1 MDKTNNQT
9 MDEVRWG
16 IIGCGDVAEHKGGP
30 ALYNVPHSRL
40 VAVMSRRAHRAED
53 FARRHNAGRFYTDVD
68 DLLAD
73 AEVNAVYI
81 ATPPNVHAGLT
92 ERAARAGKHVLCEKP
107 MAMTVAECR
116 RMVQTCH
123 DHDVQLIIAYYRR
136 FFPVVE
142 KMKEALAE
150 GVIGRPLRARTAVAN
165 YYTPR
170 ADGERGW
177 LTQQGTAGGGFLTDV
192 ATHRLDLLAHFLG
205 TVRTVAA
212 LVETQHFDFAVDD
225 ASSLV
230 MHFENGAHAMGSF
243 NWNVDASVD
252 EFEVWG
258 TRGRLLARNLGAGE
272 LEIHAGGTVAHHHLP
287 APSITHLGLVDHFVQ
302 CLRAGRP
309 NDLPGEEGMQATRM
323 TEAAYQSA
331 REGRVISVD

>member
-1 MDKTNNQT
+1 

-53 FARRHNAGRFYTDVD
+53 FARRHNAERYYTAVD

-73 AEVNAVYI
+73 DEVNAVYV
-81 ATPPNVHAGLT
+81 ATPPNVHADLT

-116 RMVQTCH
+116 RMIETCR
-123 DHDVQLIIAYYRR
+123 DCGVQLIIAYYRR
-136 FFPVVE
+136 FFPVVV
-142 KMKEALAE
+142 KMKEAVEA
-150 GVIGRPLRARTAVAN
+150 GRIGRVLRARTAVAN
-165 YYTPR
+165 YYSPR
-170 ADGERGW
+170 ADGERAW

-192 ATHRLDLLAHFLG
+192 ATHRLDLLALFLG
-205 TVRTVAA
+205 TARTVAA
-212 LVETQHFDFAVDD
+212 FVETQHFDFDVDD
-225 ASSLV
+225 ASSLAV
-230 MHFENGAHAMGSF
+230 RFENGAHATGSF

-258 TRGRLLARNLGAGE
+258 TKGRLFARNLGAGDLDIVVGNE
-272 LEIHAGGTVAHHHLP
+272 VAHHHLP

-302 CLRAGRP
+302 CLRAGTP
-309 NDLPGEEGMQATRM
+309 NALPGEAGMQATRM

-331 REGRVISVD
+331 REGRVVRAD

>member
-1 MDKTNNQT
+1 M
-9 MDEVRWG
+9 EEIRWG

-53 FARRHNAGRFYTDVD
+53 FARRHRAERFYTQVD

-73 AEVNAVYI
+73 EAVNAVYV
-81 ATPPNVHAGLT
+81 ATPPNVHAELT

-116 RMVQTCH
+116 RMIQACR
-123 DHDVQLIIAYYRR
+123 DHGVQLIIAYYRR
-136 FFPVVE
+136 FFPAVV
-142 KMKEALAE
+142 KMKEAVEA

-165 YYTPR
+165 YYAPR
-170 ADGERGW
+170 ADGERSW
-177 LTQQGTAGGGFLTDV
+177 LTRRGTAGGGFLTDV

-205 TVRTVAA
+205 AVRTVAA
-212 LVETQHFDFAVDD
+212 FVETQHFDFEVDD
-225 ASSLV
+225 ASSLL
-230 MHFENGAHAMGSF
+230 MHFENGTHATGSF
-243 NWNVDASVD
+243 NWNVDAPVD

-258 TRGRLLARNLGAGE
+258 TQGRLFARNLGAGE
-272 LEIHAGGTVAHHHLP
+272 LEIATGDTVERHHLP
-287 APSITHLGLVDHFVQ
+287 APAITHLGLVDHFVQ
-302 CLRAGRP
+302 CLRTGTP
-309 NDLPGEEGMQATRM
+309 NALSGEAGMQATRM

-331 REGRVISVD
+331 QEGRVISVD